1 LEAIAGF
8 ETHKNEISLVVM
20 DTDMPFLD
28 GIGAIL
34 AMRKIAAG
42 VSVIMASA
50 SKSDTVLL
58 QREDLSH
65 LATLNKPYGVEELL
79 QAVAASLKGRVGAD
93 AHGQGGNG
101 HADKARANCS

>member
-8 ETHKNEISLVVM
+8 ETHKHEISLVVM

-28 GIGAIL
+28 GIGAIR
-34 AMRKIAAG
+34 AMRKMASG

-50 SKSDTVLL
+50 SRSDTVLL

-79 QAVAASLKGRVGAD
+79 QAVAASLKGRVGAE
-93 AHGQGGNG
+93 AHGPARNG
-101 HADKARANCS
+101 HADKAKANCS